1 MDEFTRWRKTEDD
14 FELSACSVC
23 PPMPNANCPIERTK
37 ERKGTVTELRTVRTS
52 QAAARPRRG
61 RGRGL
66 SGLRI
71 GSSHERTDGRTRRR
85 TVSSSLVVNST
96 EVVAPRSLYLARCVG
111 AVAEGRSNKFIAQF
125 ADLVS
130 GEFLIRIPRSGRRTD
145 GLTDGR
151 AHARTQQGRQNC
163 VLVFLGNPRW
173 A

>member
-1 MDEFTRWRKTEDD
+1 MI
-14 FELSACSVC
+14 LSYQHALSVQPC
-23 PPMPNANCPIERTK
+23 QFANDNCQIERTK
-37 ERKGTVTELRTVRTS
+37 ERKGTVTELRTARTS
-52 QAAARPRRG
+52 QAAARPRRR
-61 RGRGL
+61 RGRRL

-71 GSSHERTDGRTRRR
+71 GGSHERTDGR

-96 EVVAPRSLYLARCVG
+96 EVVARSVYLARCVG

-145 GLTDGR
+145 GRDGR
-151 AHARTQQGRQNC
+151 ARARTQQGRQNC

-173 A
+173 T